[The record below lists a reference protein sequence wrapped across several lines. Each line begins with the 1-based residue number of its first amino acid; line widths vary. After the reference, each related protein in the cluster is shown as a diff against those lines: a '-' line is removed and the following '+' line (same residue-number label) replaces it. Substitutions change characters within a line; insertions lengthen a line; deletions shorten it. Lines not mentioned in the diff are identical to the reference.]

1 MLLFVTSTRLE
12 KCMDF
17 FDFFFP
23 EQAQATHLRDLARSS
38 NLSRRTSSRVSGQL
52 NDLTELREDMKF
64 LTLVVAAIIKRLSET
79 ETMNLSD
86 LQDLLD
92 EIDQLDGVVDGNLE
106 PGVLR
111 GILGMLKEDESGN
124 ANDDRDNEEFSI
136 RENIRF
142 R

>member
-1 MLLFVTSTRLE
+1 
-12 KCMDF
+12 MDF

-23 EQAQATHLRDLARSS
+23 EQAQATHLRNIARSS
-38 NLSRRTSSRVSGQL
+38 NLSTRTSSRVSGQL
-52 NDLTELREDMKF
+52 SDLTELREDMKF

-111 GILGMLKEDESGN
+111 GILGILKEDESGN

>member
-1 MLLFVTSTRLE
+1 
-12 KCMDF
+12 MDF

>member
-1 MLLFVTSTRLE
+1 
-12 KCMDF
+12 MDF

-52 NDLTELREDMKF
+52 SDLTELREDMKF

-106 PGVLR
+106 PGVLI

>member
-1 MLLFVTSTRLE
+1 
-12 KCMDF
+12 MDF

-23 EQAQATHLRDLARSS
+23 EQAQATHLRNIARSS
-38 NLSRRTSSRVSGQL
+38 NLSTRNSSRVSGQL
-52 NDLTELREDMKF
+52 SDLTELREDMKF

>member
-1 MLLFVTSTRLE
+1 
-12 KCMDF
+12 MDF

-23 EQAQATHLRDLARSS
+23 EQAQATHLRNIARSS
-38 NLSRRTSSRVSGQL
+38 NLSTRTSSRVSGQL
-52 NDLTELREDMKF
+52 SDLTELREDMKF
-64 LTLVVAAIIKRLSET
+64 LTLVVAAIIKRLSEN

-111 GILGMLKEDESGN
+111 GILGILKEDESGN